1 MYYALEHDYISDI
14 RMKKRAEEERK
25 DERKEERNGELKTIK
40 PCFMRAQSN
49 DFFFFERFL
58 LQNRRASL

>member
-14 RMKKRAEEERK
+14 RMKKIAEEERK
-25 DERKEERNGELKTIK
+25 DGRKEERNGELK

-49 DFFFFERFL
+49 EFLPFFFERFL
-58 LQNRRASL
+58 LQNKRASL